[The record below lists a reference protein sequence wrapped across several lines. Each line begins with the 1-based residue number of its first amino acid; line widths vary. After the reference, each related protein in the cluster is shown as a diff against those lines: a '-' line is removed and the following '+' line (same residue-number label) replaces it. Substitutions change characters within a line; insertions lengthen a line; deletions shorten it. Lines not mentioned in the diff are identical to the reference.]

1 MEAGIFCLT
10 FGPATS
16 VCLAA
21 REPPRWALA
30 PLQLKTDSCARLPA
44 RVTRLSEYRWGLSR
58 SRLRPIASLEPLKAR
73 ICRMKKIL
81 LIEDDQDIQ
90 DLVRY
95 SLGHEGFVVE
105 TCSDGIAGLASACKD
120 RPDLILLDVMLP
132 GLNGNEVCK
141 KLKAARNTEG
151 IPIIFLTAR
160 SDEIDK
166 MIGFEIGADDYVSKP
181 FSPRELA
188 ARIRAVLRR
197 TQATP
202 LADTLLTFGELQL
215 DFEKR
220 QVFFR
225 KGPVA
230 LSALEFSI
238 FYLLASAPNRV
249 FTRDEVLDRVWKG
262 ESFVSLRTVDVHI
275 RRLRSKIEQI
285 PGFPPCISTLRSV
298 GYKFEWPS

>member
-1 MEAGIFCLT
+1 
-10 FGPATS
+10 
-16 VCLAA
+16 
-21 REPPRWALA
+21 
-30 PLQLKTDSCARLPA
+30 
-44 RVTRLSEYRWGLSR
+44 
-58 SRLRPIASLEPLKAR
+58 
-73 ICRMKKIL
+73 MKKIL
-81 LIEDDQDIQ
+81 LIEDDPDIQ

-95 SLGHEGFVVE
+95 SLGQEGFRVE
-105 TCSDGIAGLASACKD
+105 TCSDGSAGLASARKD

-132 GLNGNEVCK
+132 GLTGNEVCK
-141 KLKAARNTEG
+141 KLKADRRTEA

-188 ARIRAVLRR
+188 ARIKAVLRR
-197 TQATP
+197 AQGTP
-202 LADTLLTFGELQL
+202 PAETVLSFGDLQV

-220 QVFFR
+220 QVLFR
-225 KGPVA
+225 QAPVA

-238 FYLLASAPNRV
+238 FYLLASAPKRV

-262 ESFVSLRTVDVHI
+262 ESFVNRRTVDVHI
-275 RRLRSKIEQI
+275 RRLRSKIEQVSQ
-285 PGFPPCISTLRSV
+285 FPHCISTLRGV